1 MEKLRIIYSISGGF
15 PLSSLFVS
23 ERFESKIFAYVPK
36 RLNVDRELNISFLR
50 KTAISEY
57 SYIRIVI
64 VFYKSVTLHSQIA
77 AQMKGS
83 IMFALD
89 RELRLNLSNQNKIL

>member
-1 MEKLRIIYSISGGF
+1 MEKLRIIYSISGEF

-36 RLNVDRELNISFLR
+36 RLNVDRELSFLR

-77 AQMKGS
+77 AQKGS
-83 IMFALD
+83 IMFA
-89 RELRLNLSNQNKIL
+89 